1 MFEISASST
10 SVGIDITT
18 GPGIP
23 SLATLNALEIIFG
36 KSSIFLTNQLCLVQ
50 GLVIP
55 VVSHSWNAVSYTH
68 LTLPTSDL
76 V

>member
-36 KSSIFLTNQLCLVQ
+36 KSSGSLISSTNFVISANVLVKSISCKCIFPKFFLLT
-50 GLVIP
+50 
-55 VVSHSWNAVSYTH
+55 
-68 LTLPTSDL
+68 
-76 V
+76 